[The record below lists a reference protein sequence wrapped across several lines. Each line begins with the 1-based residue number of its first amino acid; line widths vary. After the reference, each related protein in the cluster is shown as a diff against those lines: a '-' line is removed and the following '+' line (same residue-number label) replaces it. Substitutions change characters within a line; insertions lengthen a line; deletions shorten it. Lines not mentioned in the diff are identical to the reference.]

1 MSTDDETSTRAAD
14 RMPRYLGA
22 AFTFQFVT
30 SLTAGLL
37 SASLLDGSTSQVLSD
52 ISNSPGQ
59 LRLTVVLELLT
70 SLGIVV
76 MTALLYVVLRRQG
89 RTVALVALALWMSE
103 AVFLT
108 VKTLALSVLLGLTQ
122 EPDAAGGALSA
133 ARSSGHLA
141 LDVAQHAGDIDM
153 LFFCVGAMLWYF
165 LLYRSRIVPRAL
177 AVWGL
182 VAVPLVLVA
191 TLMLIW
197 DRSLDPSRVLYAP
210 YVPFEL
216 TIGLWLLIKG
226 ASASS
231 TAISAGSSGTQ
242 EEAEART
249 PHPVACR
256 RPNPAQGSSTG

>member
-1 MSTDDETSTRAAD
+1 MSAGDETSTRAAD
-14 RMPRYLGA
+14 RMPRCLGA

-37 SASLLDGSTSQVLSD
+37 SASLLDGSTSQVLRD

-59 LRLTVVLELLT
+59 LRLTVALELLT
-70 SLGIVV
+70 SIGIIV
-76 MTALLYVVLRRQG
+76 MTALLYVVLGGQS
-89 RTVALVALALWMSE
+89 RTLALVALALWMSE

-108 VKTLALSVLLGLTQ
+108 VKSLALSVLLGLTRQ
-122 EPDAAGGALSA
+122 PDAAGGALSA
-133 ARSSGHLA
+133 AKSSGNLA

-197 DRSLDPSRVLYAP
+197 DRDLDPSRMLYAP

-216 TIGLWLLIKG
+216 AIGLWLLIKG
-226 ASASS
+226 AGVSS
-231 TAISAGSSGTQ
+231 NPISAGASGTE

-249 PHPVACR
+249 PLPV
-256 RPNPAQGSSTG
+256 G